1 MKSCKNCKY
10 NSLCPQFIPWTN
22 EYGMIT
28 KKELTLCSQYD
39 KDMFRKYEL
48 SELFQKIFEFDNVLK
63 IIREEAEGFSQ
74 NLYETRLSIICKNN
88 IEKEEY
94 FQISDMI
101 WFYKEE
107 NNLEIS
113 YVILE
118 ESQFNPEDYESL
130 NNIEFIEK
138 EF

>member
-1 MKSCKNCKY
+1 MKNCQNCKHK
-10 NSLCPQFIPWTN
+10 NICPQYIPWTN

-39 KDMFRKYEL
+39 KDMSMKYDL
-48 SELFQKIFEFDNVLK
+48 SELYQKIFEFNDVIK

-74 NLYETRLSIICKNN
+74 NLYETKLSIICKND
-88 IEKEEY
+88 IEKDEY
-94 FQISDMI
+94 CKISDTI
-101 WFYKEE
+101 WFYKKE

-113 YVILE
+113 HIMLE